1 MAFKKYLLLF
11 LCLPCILQAKNITI
25 TRLTCEMQE
34 GLVVVEGSSR
44 LGWVMESP
52 ENGTRQSAY
61 EIDIREAFTGRQIWN
76 SGKVDSS
83 QSQLVP
89 TEGAN
94 IGSGNPFNYIWR
106 VRVWDETGTPS
117 EWSHEAKFRSAPSRL
132 SDGKWIGAITRQNAH
147 LPEGR
152 KFHGSEL
159 KKPEVKA
166 AWEAVDTL
174 AKKSIYLR
182 RTFLLDDAENTKIRK
197 SRNKY
202 QNDSGNKP
210 GKKIVEATAYV
221 CGLGFYEFSLNG
233 KKVGNSEFAPLW
245 SDYDKSVYYNTYDVT
260 EQLRYGENAVGILL
274 GNGFYNV
281 QGGRYR
287 KLQISF
293 GPPTL
298 LFELVINYEDGTR
311 TIVRSDNEWKYD
323 LSPVTFNCIYGGEDY
338 DARCEQ
344 KGWNQAGFDDSH
356 WRPVVMQ
363 EAPKGVLRPQM
374 APPVKIM
381 ERYDIQKV
389 TKLNTEQITAAS
401 KSTKRTVDPSAFVLD
416 MGQNLAGFP
425 KITVRGKR
433 GQKVTLLVAEAL
445 TDEGACN
452 QRQTG
457 RQHYYE
463 YTLKGE
469 GDETWHP
476 RFSYY
481 GFRYIQ
487 VEGAVLKGQKNPQKL
502 PVLKNIQSCFVYNS
516 AKKVSTFESSNPIFN
531 AAHRLI
537 GKAVRSNMQS
547 VFTDCPH
554 REKLGWLEQVHLNGP
569 GLLYNYD
576 LTAYA
581 PQIMQNMAD
590 AQHSNGAMPTT
601 APEYVVF
608 EGPGMDAFAESP
620 EWGGSLVIFPF
631 MYYEAYGD
639 DSLIRKYY
647 SNMRRYVDYLKTRAN
662 NNILSFGLGDW
673 YDYGDFRA
681 GFSRNTPVPLVATAH
696 YYMTVMYLIEAA
708 KMVGNDYD
716 IRYYSSLADDIRIA
730 FDKRFLNND
739 TAQYGTG
746 SQCSNALPLFLH
758 MTQDKKVFMNL
769 IKNVEA
775 HGNRLTT
782 GDVGNRYLIQ
792 TLARN
797 DRHEL
802 IYKMFN
808 HEEAPGYGFQ
818 LKFGATTLTEQWD
831 PRQGSSWNHFMMG
844 QIDEWFFNSLVGI
857 RPYAASTL
865 ENQQNKSKQ
874 GYQKFIIAPQPVG
887 DLKFVK
893 SSYETLYGTIV
904 VDWARQDGT
913 FTLNVSVPVN
923 TTAVVY
929 LPGGK
934 EPKEV
939 QSGTYK
945 FVCTE

>member
-1 MAFKKYLLLF
+1 MKFKKILLSL
-11 LCLPCILQAKNITI
+11 LICLSCFVQAKNITI
-25 TRLTCEMQE
+25 SRLTCEMQE
-34 GLVVVEGSSR
+34 GLVVVEGSPR

-61 EIDIREAFTGRQIWN
+61 EIDIREAFTGRSVWN
-76 SGKVDSS
+76 SGKVYSS
-83 QSQLVP
+83 QSQLVS
-89 TEGAN
+89 TKGADIRPDN
-94 IGSGNPFNYIWR
+94 SFNYSWR
-106 VRVWDETGTPS
+106 VRVWDETDTPS
-117 EWSHEAKFRSAPSRL
+117 EWSSEAKFRAVPERL
-132 SDGKWIGAITRQNAH
+132 SSSGQWIGAITRQNAH

-152 KFHGSEL
+152 KFHGGEL

-174 AKKSIYLR
+174 AKKSICLR
-182 RTFLLDDAENTKIRK
+182 RTFQVGDATEGGTNR
-197 SRNKY
+197 
-202 QNDSGNKP
+202 KP

-233 KKVGNSEFAPLW
+233 QKVGNSEFAPLW
-245 SDYDKSVYYNTYDVT
+245 SDYDKTVYYNTYDVT
-260 EQLRYGENAVGILL
+260 EQLRRDENVVGILL

-298 LFELVINYEDGTR
+298 LFELVINYEDGTC
-311 TIVRSDNEWKYD
+311 TTVHSDNEWKYD
-323 LSPVTFNCIYGGEDY
+323 FSPVIFNCIYGGEDY
-338 DARCEQ
+338 DARREQ
-344 KGWNQAGFDDSH
+344 KGWNQIGFDDSH
-356 WRPVVMQ
+356 WRPVVIQ
-363 EAPKGVLRPQM
+363 EAPKGILRPQM
-374 APPVKIM
+374 AAPVKIM

-389 TKLNTEQITAAS
+389 TKLNADQVAS
-401 KSTKRTVDPSAFVLD
+401 ASVSTKRTVDPSAFVLD

-425 KITVRGKR
+425 EIKVRGKR
-433 GQKVTLLVAEAL
+433 GQKVTLIVAEAL
-445 TDEGACN
+445 TEEGACN

-463 YTLKGE
+463 YILKGE

-481 GFRYIQ
+481 GFRYVQ

-516 AKKVSTFESSNPIFN
+516 ARKVSTFESSNRIFN

-537 GKAVRSNMQS
+537 EKAVRSNMQS

-601 APEYVVF
+601 APEYVIF
-608 EGPGMDAFAESP
+608 EGPGMDVFAESP

-631 MYYEAYGD
+631 MYYETYGD
-639 DSLIRKYY
+639 DSLIKKYY
-647 SNMRRYVDYLKTRAN
+647 PNMRRYVDYLKTRADKG
-662 NNILSFGLGDW
+662 ILSFGLGDW

-696 YYMTVMYLIEAA
+696 YYMTVMYLVQAA
-708 KMVGNDYD
+708 KMVGNDFD
-716 IRYYSSLADDIRIA
+716 IHYYTSLAQDIMVA
-730 FDKRFLNND
+730 FNKCFLHKD

-746 SQCSNALPLFLH
+746 SQCSNALPLFLQ
-758 MTQDKKVFMNL
+758 MTQDADKQGNYRPDADLNEKVFANL
-769 IKNVEA
+769 IKDVEA

-797 DRHEL
+797 GEHEL

-857 RPYAASTL
+857 RPSTTP
-865 ENQQNKSKQ
+865 KQ

-887 DLKFVK
+887 DLKYVK
-893 SSYETLYGTIV
+893 ASYETLYGTIN
-904 VDWARQDGT
+904 VDWTCENGT

-929 LPGGK
+929 LPGEK
-934 EPKEV
+934 EPKEI
-939 QSGTYK
+939 QSGTYQL
-945 FVCTE
+945 VCAK

>member
-1 MAFKKYLLLF
+1 MNIKKYLLLF
-11 LCLPCILQAKNITI
+11 LCLPCFMQAKTITI
-25 TRLTCEMQE
+25 SRLTCEMQE
-34 GLVVVEGSSR
+34 GLVVVEGSPR

-61 EIDIREAFTGRQIWN
+61 EIDIREAFTGRSVWN
-76 SGKVDSS
+76 SGKVYST
-83 QSQLVP
+83 QSQLVSI
-89 TEGAN
+89 EGAD
-94 IGSGNPFNYIWR
+94 IRPDNPFNYSWR
-106 VRVWDETGTPS
+106 VRVWDETDAPS
-117 EWSHEAKFRSAPSRL
+117 EWSREAKFRSASSRL
-132 SDGKWIGAITRQNAH
+132 SEGKWIGAITRQNAH

-152 KFHGSEL
+152 KFHGGEL

-174 AKKSIYLR
+174 AKKSICLR
-182 RTFLLDDAENTKIRK
+182 RTFQVGDRTEGNTNRQ
-197 SRNKY
+197 S
-202 QNDSGNKP
+202 

-245 SDYDKSVYYNTYDVT
+245 SDYDKTVYYNTYDVT
-260 EQLRYGENAVGILL
+260 EQLRHGENAVGILL

-298 LFELVINYEDGTR
+298 LFELVINYEDGTS
-311 TIVRSDNEWKYD
+311 TTLRSDNDWKYD
-323 LSPVTFNCIYGGEDY
+323 FSPVTFNCIYGGEDY
-338 DARCEQ
+338 DARREQ
-344 KGWNQAGFDDSH
+344 KGWNQVGFDDSH
-356 WRPVVMQ
+356 WRPVVIQ
-363 EAPKGVLRPQM
+363 EAPKGILCPQM

-389 TKLNTEQITAAS
+389 TKLNAEQVASAS

-425 KITVRGKR
+425 EITVRGKR

-502 PVLKNIQSCFVYNS
+502 PVLKNIQSCFVFNS
-516 AKKVSTFESSNPIFN
+516 AKKVSTFESSNRIFN

-537 GKAVRSNMQS
+537 EKAVRSNMQS

-590 AQHSNGAMPTT
+590 AQHANGAMPTT

-631 MYYEAYGD
+631 MYYETYGD
-639 DSLIRKYY
+639 DSLIKKYY
-647 SNMRRYVDYLKTRAN
+647 PNMRRYVDYLKTRAEMG
-662 NNILSFGLGDW
+662 ILSFGLGDW

-696 YYMTVMYLIEAA
+696 YYMTVMYLIKAA
-708 KMVGNDYD
+708 KMVGNDFD
-716 IRYYSSLADDIRIA
+716 IHYYTSLAHEILAA
-730 FDKRFLNND
+730 FNKCFLNKE

-746 SQCSNALPLFLH
+746 SQCSNALPLFLQ
-758 MTQDKKVFMNL
+758 MTQDSDEQGSYQPDAKLDEKVLMNL
-769 IKNVEA
+769 IKDVEA

-797 DRHEL
+797 GVHEL

-857 RPYAASTL
+857 RPSTTP
-865 ENQQNKSKQ
+865 KQ

-887 DLKFVK
+887 DLKYVK
-893 SSYETLYGTIV
+893 ASYETLYGTIN
-904 VDWARQDGT
+904 VDWTCENGT

-929 LPGGK
+929 LPGEK
-934 EPKEV
+934 EPKEI
-939 QSGTYK
+939 QSGTYQL
-945 FVCTE
+945 VCAK

>member
-1 MAFKKYLLLF
+1 MKFKKILLSL
-11 LCLPCILQAKNITI
+11 LICLSCFVQAKNITI
-25 TRLTCEMQE
+25 SRLTCEMQE
-34 GLVVVEGSSR
+34 GLVVVEGSPR

-61 EIDIREAFTGRQIWN
+61 EIDIREAFTGRSVWN
-76 SGKVDSS
+76 SGKVYSS
-83 QSQLVP
+83 QSQLVS
-89 TEGAN
+89 TKGADIRPDN
-94 IGSGNPFNYIWR
+94 SFNYSWR
-106 VRVWDETGTPS
+106 VRVWDETDTPS
-117 EWSHEAKFRSAPSRL
+117 EWSSEAKFRAVPERL
-132 SDGKWIGAITRQNAH
+132 SSGQWIGAITRQNAH

-152 KFHGSEL
+152 KFHGGEL

-174 AKKSIYLR
+174 AKKSICLR
-182 RTFLLDDAENTKIRK
+182 RTFQVGDATEGGTNR
-197 SRNKY
+197 
-202 QNDSGNKP
+202 KP

-245 SDYDKSVYYNTYDVT
+245 SDYDKTVYYNTYDVT
-260 EQLRYGENAVGILL
+260 EQLRHGENVVGILL

-298 LFELVINYEDGTR
+298 LFELVINYEDGTC
-311 TIVRSDNEWKYD
+311 TTVHSDNDWKYD
-323 LSPVTFNCIYGGEDY
+323 FSPVIFNCIYGGEDY
-338 DARCEQ
+338 DARREQ
-344 KGWNQAGFDDSH
+344 KGWNQIGFDDSH
-356 WRPVVMQ
+356 WRPVVVQ
-363 EAPKGVLRPQM
+363 EAPKGILRPQM
-374 APPVKIM
+374 AAPVKIM

-389 TKLNTEQITAAS
+389 TKLNAEQVAS
-401 KSTKRTVDPSAFVLD
+401 ASVSTKRTVDPSAFVLN

-425 KITVRGKR
+425 EITVRGKR
-433 GQKVTLLVAEAL
+433 GQKVTLIVAEAL
-445 TDEGACN
+445 TEEGACN

-463 YTLKGE
+463 YILKGE

-516 AKKVSTFESSNPIFN
+516 AKKVSTFESSNRIFN

-537 GKAVRSNMQS
+537 EKAVRSNMQS

-601 APEYVVF
+601 APEYVIF

-631 MYYEAYGD
+631 MYYETYGD
-639 DSLIRKYY
+639 DSLIKKYY
-647 SNMRRYVDYLKTRAN
+647 PNMRRYVDYLKTRADKG
-662 NNILSFGLGDW
+662 ILSFGLGDW

-696 YYMTVMYLIEAA
+696 YYMTVMYLVQAA
-708 KMVGNDYD
+708 KMVGNDFD
-716 IRYYSSLADDIRIA
+716 IRYYTSLAQDIMVA
-730 FDKRFLNND
+730 FNKCFLHKD

-746 SQCSNALPLFLH
+746 SQCSNALPLFLQ
-758 MTQDKKVFMNL
+758 MTQDADEQGSYRPDADLNEKVFANL
-769 IKNVEA
+769 IKDVEA

-792 TLARN
+792 TLALN
-797 DRHEL
+797 GEHEL

-857 RPYAASTL
+857 RPSTTP
-865 ENQQNKSKQ
+865 KQ

-887 DLKFVK
+887 DLKYVK
-893 SSYETLYGTIV
+893 ASYETLYGTIN
-904 VDWARQDGT
+904 VDWTCENGT

-929 LPGGK
+929 LPGEK
-934 EPKEV
+934 EPKEI
-939 QSGTYK
+939 QSGTYQL
-945 FVCTE
+945 VCAK

>member
-1 MAFKKYLLLF
+1 M
-11 LCLPCILQAKNITI
+11 
-25 TRLTCEMQE
+25 
-34 GLVVVEGSSR
+34 
-44 LGWVMESP
+44 
-52 ENGTRQSAY
+52 
-61 EIDIREAFTGRQIWN
+61 
-76 SGKVDSS
+76 
-83 QSQLVP
+83 
-89 TEGAN
+89 
-94 IGSGNPFNYIWR
+94 
-106 VRVWDETGTPS
+106 
-117 EWSHEAKFRSAPSRL
+117 
-132 SDGKWIGAITRQNAH
+132 
-147 LPEGR
+147 
-152 KFHGSEL
+152 
-159 KKPEVKA
+159 
-166 AWEAVDTL
+166 
-174 AKKSIYLR
+174 
-182 RTFLLDDAENTKIRK
+182 
-197 SRNKY
+197 
-202 QNDSGNKP
+202 
-210 GKKIVEATAYV
+210 
-221 CGLGFYEFSLNG
+221 
-233 KKVGNSEFAPLW
+233 
-245 SDYDKSVYYNTYDVT
+245 
-260 EQLRYGENAVGILL
+260 
-274 GNGFYNV
+274 
-281 QGGRYR
+281 
-287 KLQISF
+287 
-293 GPPTL
+293 
-298 LFELVINYEDGTR
+298 
-311 TIVRSDNEWKYD
+311 
-323 LSPVTFNCIYGGEDY
+323 SPVTFNCIYGGEDY
-338 DARCEQ
+338 DARREQ

-363 EAPKGVLRPQM
+363 GAPKGVLRPQM

-581 PQIMQNMAD
+581 PQIMQNMVD

-601 APEYVVF
+601 TPEYVVF

-631 MYYEAYGD
+631 MYYETYGD

-647 SNMRRYVDYLKTRAN
+647 SNMRRYVDYLKTRAD

-769 IKNVEA
+769 IKDVEA

-797 DRHEL
+797 DQHEL

-923 TTAVVY
+923 TTAVIY